1 MYFRYYGLVKRRL
14 DSVSKKCRFTVPF
27 DNQHGTRRQAHFK
40 SSPPQLY
47 PTYWTLGMI
56 FTLENSLL
64 VICKK
69 LFLFVNTFITN
80 DKYSPLSRDNLTQPT
95 QKQFSQKRKTFS
107 QFLSLFSK
115 SRLNFEHFQ
124 EKVDPRSSCISQ
136 TTNSQRGG

>member
-1 MYFRYYGLVKRRL
+1 MYFRYYGLAKRRL

-27 DNQHGTRRQAHFK
+27 DNQHGTRPQAHFK
-40 SSPPQLY
+40 SSPPHLS
-47 PTYWTLGMI
+47 PTFWTLGMI

-80 DKYSPLSRDNLTQPT
+80 DKYSPLSRGNLTQPT